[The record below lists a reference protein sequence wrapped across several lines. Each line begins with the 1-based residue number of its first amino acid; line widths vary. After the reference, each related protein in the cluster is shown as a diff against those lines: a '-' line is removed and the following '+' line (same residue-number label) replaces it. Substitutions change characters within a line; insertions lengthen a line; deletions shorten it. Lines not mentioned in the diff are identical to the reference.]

1 MPGETFG
8 SLILLYTK
16 LLQCNICCSAGEE
29 LLWHYALHKGDRVR
43 LADTLH
49 DLSSS
54 STDFCSINAS
64 DSDDFSDL
72 EDFSCM
78 NDIQACAFD
87 TASPSAPGEMYHASA
102 AAPHAAAHP
111 IHTKDSTAAAIDTAS
126 PSAPGEMHHASA
138 AAPHAAAHPIH
149 TKDSTAAD
157 TASPSATGE
166 MHHASAAA
174 PHAAAHP
181 IHTKNSSA
189 QRFDFD
195 ESEDDIGDSCLVMQS
210 SGRPPI
216 TANVVGRIVGHRSR
230 HVPIEDK
237 EEVEGTNH
245 VTNESAMLAIEL
257 SGSIESFDVAKMSAS
272 DIWHSILLK
281 RSLYGGMLT
290 RTLLNAAST
299 DSACLPL
306 WNLGTVQEKK
316 VGQKKLQGIDF
327 IQHFTPAHKLAWLR
341 VKLFSIVSTNRN
353 TYANMLV
360 TFNGHTDLSLA
371 TAGNRSLHQDH
382 QLRVGADSH
391 FKAPEKKSVSSTS
404 TASTRKA
411 KNTDDSCAL
420 QHLTGNTVRSP
431 SPASL
436 LDDASN
442 SLSNETPY
450 AVTPQGS
457 QATKRS
463 IVLDEP
469 EMDLKTYLTENKILK
484 WWPHIYEKL
493 GVTSIDDLK
502 FLGKQEILQSLASL
516 PSLPRLKI
524 AAAVDS

>member
-1 MPGETFG
+1 
-8 SLILLYTK
+8 
-16 LLQCNICCSAGEE
+16 
-29 LLWHYALHKGDRVR
+29 
-43 LADTLH
+43 
-49 DLSSS
+49 
-54 STDFCSINAS
+54 
-64 DSDDFSDL
+64 
-72 EDFSCM
+72 
-78 NDIQACAFD
+78 
-87 TASPSAPGEMYHASA
+87 
-102 AAPHAAAHP
+102 
-111 IHTKDSTAAAIDTAS
+111 
-126 PSAPGEMHHASA
+126 MHHASA